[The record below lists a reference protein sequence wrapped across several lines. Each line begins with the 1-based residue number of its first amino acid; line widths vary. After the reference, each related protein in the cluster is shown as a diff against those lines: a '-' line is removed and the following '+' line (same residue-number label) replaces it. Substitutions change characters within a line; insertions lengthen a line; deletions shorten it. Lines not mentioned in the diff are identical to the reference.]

1 VRTLLSQFCEEFGQ
15 VAKPLIDPLTAA
27 SDTLTAVGASTPVR
41 EILPDLLDSAH
52 QLRSL
57 AQKVEEQQAY
67 VLIFGPLKSGKSTLM
82 NAIAASYVSEVTTLP
97 AYPCMVFVSYSEQRE
112 YQIERYNGRVDT
124 LHDQAA
130 LRMHVNRAHNDLAE
144 NIREVER
151 TGADFD
157 PGTHFPDAIR
167 RIDVRVPAQQLKE
180 SGTVVVDTPGLY
192 TKMKFGYSRMT
203 KEFRNTATCAIFVVK
218 TDNLFLEQVFDEF
231 HQLLEIFSRIFLVV
245 NLDTTKKDLR
255 PDGSLVPS
263 LESEDPLRLIEAF
276 ENLSMNTSLK
286 EAAEDGRLQ
295 IYPADLMN
303 AASNRLAAA
312 NGDTAEA
319 EAGLQSNFD
328 SFLGDLTEYLN
339 STDYLV
345 AFLGDSLRQADSLV
359 SQLGELIAHPTVQE
373 LNQHF
378 ETLEQRVAQAK
389 SEQEA
394 VGSLQQYDWSGAFEG
409 LPTWL
414 SEVSSSDDEDLYTKT
429 SQALSGA
436 VTNWF
441 SESSSLR
448 TLVNDDLGLLLRSMQ
463 AEVISNVTAH
473 LRRRIHQGSVGVELP
488 ANVDQTATAAG
499 LDLKVVGRNAMEQLD
514 GGAALEDVHIPLGK
528 AAIPVRKGFWDFILF
543 RNQPKMR
550 ARLFGGKSENRLDK
564 NTKSKRLGEAAR
576 SYMQAEVEDHL
587 YRYYPKANDRL
598 AGWIS
603 QSFAHYA
610 VTDILA
616 QLETAAANAQQKLAQ
631 AESELEQVAQLRQ
644 NLVDL
649 DSAIGSANTGFEGLS
664 ASYGDTQPEML
675 LMDLDASES
684 AGPAVEVAA
693 EVETQVGE
701 AETEELVLE
710 EPASE

>member
-27 SDTLTAVGASTPVR
+27 SDTLTAVGSTTPVR

-130 LRMHVNRAHNDLAE
+130 LRMHVNRAHNELAE

-192 TKMKFGYSRMT
+192 TKMKFGYGRMT

-276 ENLSMNTSLK
+276 ENLSMNTPLK
-286 EAAEDGRLQ
+286 EAAEDGRLK

-312 NGDTAEA
+312 HGDTVEA

-328 SFLGDLTEYLN
+328 NFLGDLTEYLN

-359 SQLGELIAHPTVQE
+359 SQLGELIAHPTVKE

-378 ETLEQRVAQAK
+378 ETLEQRVAQAER
-389 SEQEA
+389 EQEA
-394 VGSLQQYDWSGAFEG
+394 VGSLQQYDWGGAFEN

-414 SEVSSSDDEDLYTKT
+414 SELSSSDDEDLYTKT
-429 SQALSGA
+429 SQALGGA

-448 TLVNDDLGLLLRSMQ
+448 TLVNDDLGLLMRSMQ

-488 ANVDQTATAAG
+488 ANVDQTAAAAG
-499 LDLKVVGRNAMEQLD
+499 LDLKAVGRTAMEQLD
-514 GGAALEDVHIPLGK
+514 GGAALEDVHIPLAK

-550 ARLFGGKSENRLDK
+550 ARLFGAKAEHRLDK

-587 YRYYPKANDRL
+587 YRYYPKANERL

-631 AESELEQVAQLRQ
+631 AQSELDQVAQLRQ
-644 NLVDL
+644 NLVEL
-649 DSAIGSANTGFEGLS
+649 DSAIGSANNGFEELS
-664 ASYGDTQPEML
+664 KSYGDTRPEML
-675 LMDLDASES
+675 LMDLDAGES
-684 AGPAVEVAA
+684 ANAV
-693 EVETQVGE
+693 VETIEAQV
-701 AETEELVLE
+701 ADSETEELVLE

>member
-1 VRTLLSQFCEEFGQ
+1 MRTLLSQFCEEFGQ

-286 EAAEDGRLQ
+286 EAAEGKMKGVLDYTDQPLVSSDFNH
-295 IYPADLMN
+295 YPASSTIDSLETSVMEGKLARVVSWYDN
-303 AASNRLAAA
+303 EWGFSNRMI
-312 NGDTAEA
+312 DTAGVMA
-319 EAGLQSNFD
+319 K
-328 SFLGDLTEYLN
+328 FL
-339 STDYLV
+339 
-345 AFLGDSLRQADSLV
+345 
-359 SQLGELIAHPTVQE
+359 
-373 LNQHF
+373 
-378 ETLEQRVAQAK
+378 
-389 SEQEA
+389 
-394 VGSLQQYDWSGAFEG
+394 
-409 LPTWL
+409 
-414 SEVSSSDDEDLYTKT
+414 
-429 SQALSGA
+429 
-436 VTNWF
+436 
-441 SESSSLR
+441 
-448 TLVNDDLGLLLRSMQ
+448 
-463 AEVISNVTAH
+463 
-473 LRRRIHQGSVGVELP
+473 
-488 ANVDQTATAAG
+488 
-499 LDLKVVGRNAMEQLD
+499 
-514 GGAALEDVHIPLGK
+514 
-528 AAIPVRKGFWDFILF
+528 
-543 RNQPKMR
+543 
-550 ARLFGGKSENRLDK
+550 
-564 NTKSKRLGEAAR
+564 
-576 SYMQAEVEDHL
+576 
-587 YRYYPKANDRL
+587 
-598 AGWIS
+598 
-603 QSFAHYA
+603 
-610 VTDILA
+610 
-616 QLETAAANAQQKLAQ
+616 
-631 AESELEQVAQLRQ
+631 
-644 NLVDL
+644 
-649 DSAIGSANTGFEGLS
+649 
-664 ASYGDTQPEML
+664 
-675 LMDLDASES
+675 
-684 AGPAVEVAA
+684 
-693 EVETQVGE
+693 
-701 AETEELVLE
+701 
-710 EPASE
+710 

>member
-1 VRTLLSQFCEEFGQ
+1 MRTLLSQFCDEFGQ
-15 VAKPLIDPLTAA
+15 VAKPLIDPLSAA
-27 SDTLTAVGASTPVR
+27 SDTLTAVGNSTPVR

-144 NIREVER
+144 RIREVER

-192 TKMKFGYSRMT
+192 TKMKFGYGRMT

-276 ENLSMNTSLK
+276 ENLSMNTPLK

-312 NGDTAEA
+312 HGDSVDE

-359 SQLGELIAHPTVQE
+359 SQLGELIAHPTVKE

-378 ETLEQRVAQAK
+378 EELEQRVASAK

-394 VGSLQQYDWSGAFEG
+394 VGSLQQYDWAGAFES

-414 SEVSSSDDEDLYTKT
+414 SEISASDDEDLYTKT

-473 LRRRIHQGSVGVELP
+473 LRRRIHGGSVGVDLP
-488 ANVDQTATAAG
+488 ANVDQTSAAAG
-499 LDLKVVGRNAMEQLD
+499 LDLKAVGRSAMDQLD
-514 GGAALEDVHIPLGK
+514 GGAALEDVHIPLAK
-528 AAIPVRKGFWDFILF
+528 AAIPVRKGFWDFVLF

-550 ARLFGGKSENRLDK
+550 TRLFGTKAENRLDR
-564 NTKSKRLGEAAR
+564 NTKNKRLGEAAR
-576 SYMQAEVEDHL
+576 SYMQAEVEDYL
-587 YRYYPKANDRL
+587 YRFYPQANERL
-598 AGWIS
+598 AAWIA

-616 QLETAAANAQQKLAQ
+616 QLETAAANAQQKLEQAQ
-631 AESELEQVAQLRQ
+631 AELDQVAQLRQ

-649 DSAIGSANTGFEGLS
+649 DGAIGSANTGFENLS
-664 ASYGDTQPEML
+664 KRYGDTQPEML
-675 LMDLDASES
+675 LVDLDAE
-684 AGPAVEVAA
+684 ADVVENAEADAVENA
-693 EVETQVGE
+693 E
-701 AETEELVLE
+701 AESEELVLE